1 MVRPVRAAIL
11 LLGVLAVLFAGPGL
25 ARADS
30 PKDGHSS
37 DGRGEVAHGS
47 QGNGKPTTTPTRTP
61 GAPAGSVHGIVQ
73 SVGAG
78 VVVVTQIDGSTVGV
92 PVASSTRVFVD
103 GQRVSLTGVQPG
115 FVASASWKAGKAA
128 GELFVFDPSAAVAV
142 VRSVSPRGVVVS
154 DAAGNTVTV
163 PVTAKTRVLVD
174 GTPASVRSVA
184 VGDTLVLETPGRGRP
199 AAELRFLRPG

>member
-1 MVRPVRAAIL
+1 MRAGIL
-11 LLGVLAVLFAGPGL
+11 LLAVLGVLFAGPGL

-30 PKDGHSS
+30 PRDGRSS
-37 DGRGEVAHGS
+37 DGHGDAA
-47 QGNGKPTTTPTRTP
+47 QGPRGNGKPTTTTTTTTTRTP
-61 GAPAGSVHGIVQ
+61 AAPAGSVHGIVQ
-73 SVGAG
+73 SVGGG

-92 PVASSTRVFVD
+92 PVAASTRVFVD
-103 GQRVSLTGVQPG
+103 GQRVSLAGVQPG

-128 GELFVFDPSAAVAV
+128 GELFVFDPSASVAV
-142 VRSVSPRGVVVS
+142 VRSVSAHGVVVS

-163 PVTAKTRVLVD
+163 PLTPRTRVLVD

-184 VGDTLVLETPGRGRP
+184 VGDTLVVDASGRGRP